1 MIMKR
6 LILSVLAIGLV
17 AGAATAQSSSGQ
29 SSRSTS
35 ISSTGT
41 YKAKKGKK
49 AKKAPSETL
58 NNRKTY
64 HWKNGQRA
72 TPTGHEAA
80 PLNGSYQSLKKDTAA
95 IKQKEEEL

>member
-1 MIMKR
+1 MKR
-6 LILSVLAIGLV
+6 MILTVLAIGLV
-17 AGAATAQSSSGQ
+17 AGAASAQSSSGQ

-35 ISSTGT
+35 VSSTGT

-49 AKKAPSETL
+49 AKKAPSEVL
-58 NNRKTY
+58 NNRRTY

-95 IKQKEEEL
+95 VKQKEED

>member
-6 LILSVLAIGLV
+6 LIMVVLATGLV
-17 AGAATAQSSSGQ
+17 AASASAQSGGGQ

-49 AKKAPSETL
+49 TRKAPSETL
-58 NNRKTY
+58 NNRKIY
-64 HWKNGQRA
+64 KWENGQRA
-72 TPTGHEAA
+72 TPTGHEAS

-95 IKQKEEEL
+95 VKKKEEEL

>member
-1 MIMKR
+1 MKRMIMT
-6 LILSVLAIGLV
+6 VLAIGLV
-17 AGAATAQSSSGQ
+17 AGAASAQSSSGQ

-35 ISSTGT
+35 VSSTGT

-49 AKKAPSETL
+49 AKKAPSEVL

-64 HWKNGQRA
+64 NWKNGQRA

-95 IKQKEEEL
+95 VKQKEEE